1 MQDKSEDVDQH
12 QQQQNKKQK
21 NTNPPLSPPSYRHET
36 NSRSIKNNKNKAK
49 STTENFLKMFPD
61 MKEDILLLILKKGCD
76 NDVIAATNLLQQ
88 CRPIHHHGPPPLATS
103 ASLVTVS
110 YDRYHPPNH
119 LYLEER
125 EIYHPHCKEC
135 QSQQIH

>member
-1 MQDKSEDVDQH
+1 M
-12 QQQQNKKQK
+12 
-21 NTNPPLSPPSYRHET
+21 
-36 NSRSIKNNKNKAK
+36 KNNKNKTK
-49 STTENFLKMFPD
+49 LTTENFLKMFPD

-76 NDVIAATNLLQQ
+76 NDVKVATHLLQQ
-88 CRPIHHHGPPPLATS
+88 CRPIHHHQTTNPPLLATS

-119 LYLEER
+119 FYLEEH

-135 QSQQIH
+135 QSQNRH